1 MTPNKLNLEATP
13 QSHTLEALKQLLPAC
28 FTEVKNERGELQQV
42 VDWDALKQLLG
53 ENIAD

>member
-13 QSHTLEALKQLLPAC
+13 QSHTLEALKQLIPAC

-42 VDWDALKQLLG
+42 VD
-53 ENIAD
+53 